1 MVRLIQQQSL
11 AVTHTNELS
20 HVMKWV
26 QVLGVSGPFPQR
38 KAKLISA
45 GIKLI
50 SILLLPLLAEGKLKT
65 FQT

>member
-1 MVRLIQQQSL
+1 MG
-11 AVTHTNELS
+11 AGAG
-20 HVMKWV
+20 
-26 QVLGVSGPFPQR
+26 GVWALPQR
-38 KAKLISA
+38 KVKLISA